1 MYTTK
6 KPRTV
11 AGPGQYKNAMGRI
24 RQPMASVS
32 AVLLNQGQ
40 PTVTG
45 TGSLAAAAAALRE
58 NFLRFIAQ
66 LQIVLP
72 MINSLSYIRHGVNP

>member
-1 MYTTK
+1 
-6 KPRTV
+6 V
-11 AGPGQYKNAMGRI
+11 
-24 RQPMASVS
+24 
-32 AVLLNQGQ
+32 Q

-45 TGSLAAAAAALRE
+45 TGFLAAAAAALRE

-72 MINSLSYIRHGVNP
+72 MINSLSYIMRSVNP